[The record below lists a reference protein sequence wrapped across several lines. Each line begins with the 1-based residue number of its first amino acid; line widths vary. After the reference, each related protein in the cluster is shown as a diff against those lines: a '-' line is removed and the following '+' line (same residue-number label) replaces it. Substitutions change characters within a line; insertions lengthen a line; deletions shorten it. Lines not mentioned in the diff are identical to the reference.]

1 MTSRKKRKS
10 LARIFADHRRIARTA
25 SPVLITST
33 ARSLCF
39 TTTHSTLTPQ
49 TEQYSESIFPNIRKT
64 SEVLPSSRV
73 ANRFGCFR
81 GCPHTPPGVGP
92 PSCSM
97 IDSPCRWIS
106 GRQRQAF
113 SWGDPN
119 PSLASAAPGKIPN
132 SDREHQHPRAAK
144 NPAIASPV
152 RNRRRELVLPCEVRS
167 TQNQ

>member
-73 ANRFGCFR
+73 ANRFACFR
-81 GCPHTPPGVGP
+81 GCTHTPPRVGP
-92 PSCSM
+92 PSCSL
-97 IDSPCRWIS
+97 IDSPGRWVS
-106 GRQRQAF
+106 GRQRPTF

-119 PSLASAAPGKIPN
+119 PLARVGSARQ
-132 SDREHQHPRAAK
+132 DLTRAT
-144 NPAIASPV
+144 
-152 RNRRRELVLPCEVRS
+152 RNTNTHEPPKRPLSRPLFVLGHES
-167 TQNQ
+167 

>member
-10 LARIFADHRRIARTA
+10 LARVFADHRRIARTA
-25 SPVLITST
+25 SPVLIRST

-73 ANRFGCFR
+73 ANRFACFR
-81 GCPHTPPGVGP
+81 GCTHTPPGVGP

-97 IDSPCRWIS
+97 IGSRVAGFQVGSAQHFLGLTQIPT
-106 GRQRQAF
+106 
-113 SWGDPN
+113 
-119 PSLASAAPGKIPN
+119 LASAAPGKI
-132 SDREHQHPRAAK
+132 
-144 NPAIASPV
+144 SPKPLGTPTPTSPQNARYRV
-152 RNRRRELVLPCEVRS
+152 PCS
-167 TQNQ
+167 